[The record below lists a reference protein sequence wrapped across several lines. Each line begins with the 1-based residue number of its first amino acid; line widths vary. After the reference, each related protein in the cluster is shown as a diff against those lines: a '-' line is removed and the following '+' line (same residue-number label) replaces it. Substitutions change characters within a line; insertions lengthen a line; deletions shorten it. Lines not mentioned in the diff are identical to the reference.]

1 MRSRSTSMPITAW
14 PKGRTAS
21 IAASIDRPSRSDS
34 SVRPFALRA
43 SPSHPFAGLRFGAST
58 VQTHLLRFG
67 AMALAALF
75 AASAAAQYPTRPI
88 KLVVPIPP
96 GGAPDISARV
106 VGQRLAEVLG
116 QPVVVENRPGSN
128 GNIALELVAKSA
140 PDGYTLG
147 LLADS
152 MIAINPHLYKQ
163 MPADPLKDLVPVASV
178 VSNQWVLSVNP
189 AVPVK
194 NFQEFIEY
202 ARRANPP
209 LAYASG
215 GNGSIH
221 QLAMEM
227 LKQRAGINLIHI
239 PYKGGAPAATATVA
253 GEVAAMFSGT
263 SSAPQIK
270 AGRLRALAVT
280 GLRRAAEFPALPT
293 IGEFYPGYEVTIWL
307 GLFAAA
313 GTPQAV
319 LATLHAAVNKVLG
332 EPEVKAK
339 LNAAG
344 GLEPYIS
351 TPEEFAALIRRDY
364 ERYGKVVKDVGV
376 TVD

>member
-1 MRSRSTSMPITAW
+1 MTKHLIRLV
-14 PKGRTAS
+14 
-21 IAASIDRPSRSDS
+21 AAA
-34 SVRPFALRA
+34 V
-43 SPSHPFAGLRFGAST
+43 
-58 VQTHLLRFG
+58 
-67 AMALAALF
+67 AALF
-75 AASAAAQYPTRPI
+75 CATASAQYPNRAI
-88 KLVVPIPP
+88 KLIVPIPP

-106 VGQRLAEVLG
+106 VGQRLSELVG

-128 GNIALELVAKSA
+128 GNIAMDLVAKST

-152 MIAINPHLYKQ
+152 MIAINPHLYKKMQ
-163 MPADPLKDLVPVASV
+163 TDPLKDLAPVASV

-189 AVPVK
+189 SVPVK
-194 NFQEFIEY
+194 NFKEFIEY
-202 ARRANPP
+202 ARQANPP

-227 LKQRAGINLIHI
+227 LKQRASINLIHV

-280 GLRRAAEFPALPT
+280 GSQRSALFPDLPT
-293 IGEFYPGYEVTIWL
+293 VSEFYPGYEVTIWL

-313 GTPQAV
+313 GTPQAL
-319 LATLHAAVNKVLG
+319 LARLHTEVNKLLA
-332 EPEVKAK
+332 ETETRSR

-344 GLEPYIS
+344 GLEAYI
-351 TPEEFAALIRRDY
+351 TTAPEFAALIRSDY
-364 ERYGKVVKDVGV
+364 DKYGKLVKDIGIK
-376 TVD
+376 VD